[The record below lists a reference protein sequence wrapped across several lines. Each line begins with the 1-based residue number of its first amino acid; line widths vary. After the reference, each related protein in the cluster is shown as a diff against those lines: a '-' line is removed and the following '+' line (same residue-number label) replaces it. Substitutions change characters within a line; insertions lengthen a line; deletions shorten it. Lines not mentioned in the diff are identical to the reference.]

1 VTLSLMAAMTSIL
14 AADEDN
20 PALLI
25 AERVAR

>member
-20 PALLI
+20 LALLI
-25 AERVAR
+25 AERVLR